1 MLPQSYLLEIK
12 ARLVTSPNVVTI
24 EILEE
29 YALSD
34 RGYFR
39 AHLTLSN
46 NDFLEVAE
54 YFVVEQQRRVTKRY
68 RYQWMD
74 GPKQIL
80 KKRWDNAPHFPKL
93 PNFPHHVHVG
103 DESQVEPSHS
113 LSILELIQII
123 EQEITKNQ
131 HRRENYAI

>member
-1 MLPQSYLLEIK
+1 MLPQNYLLEIK
-12 ARLVTSPNVVTI
+12 ARLIASPNVVTI
-24 EILEE
+24 EVVEE

-39 AHLTLSN
+39 ARLTLNN

-54 YFVVEQQRRVTKRY
+54 YFIVEQQHRITKRY

-74 GPKQIL
+74 ESKQTL

-93 PNFPHHVHVG
+93 PDFPHHVHVG
-103 DESQVEPSHS
+103 DESQVEVGHS
-113 LSILELIQII
+113 LNILELIEII
-123 EQEITKNQ
+123 EQKITKN
-131 HRRENYAI
+131 